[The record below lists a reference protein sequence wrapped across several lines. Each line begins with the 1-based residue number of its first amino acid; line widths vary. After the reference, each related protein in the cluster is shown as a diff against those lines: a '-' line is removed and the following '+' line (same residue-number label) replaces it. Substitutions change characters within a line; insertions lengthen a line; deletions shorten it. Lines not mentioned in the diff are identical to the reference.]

1 MTNLAVKK
9 VNTLPGILQSNTLYL
24 VKSAITGMLE
34 VHVTNNDASEV
45 RHAMLISEA
54 NTSVNSITNS
64 LDLAYL
70 LRNTSNVI
78 TDVVDKND
86 NMFLST
92 KIYTLDKRPYP
103 WDVSVGDRIL
113 IDAACLSGYGKGV
126 LPLEFRSDGEVWVPY
141 GEQILYSKFGSYA
154 SPPGSLVQAATP
166 SEDVFF
172 NTNSW
177 HKIPWKL
184 MYLGLGIRI
193 RIKGFKNDADTGS
206 TTFRV
211 RLGQTSTGAYG
222 DVIVALQTS
231 AAASHEMACD
241 VVARITALGA
251 LTIGQFTTPGTQAL
265 VTSASKTI
273 NASADRKVV
282 FSTNVDN
289 YITLSSSAANGLSGA
304 AIQYF
309 IISLVP

>member
-1 MTNLAVKK
+1 V
-9 VNTLPGILQSNTLYL
+9 
-24 VKSAITGMLE
+24 
-34 VHVTNNDASEV
+34 
-45 RHAMLISEA
+45 
-54 NTSVNSITNS
+54 
-64 LDLAYL
+64 
-70 LRNTSNVI
+70 
-78 TDVVDKND
+78 
-86 NMFLST
+86 
-92 KIYTLDKRPYP
+92 
-103 WDVSVGDRIL
+103 
-113 IDAACLSGYGKGV
+113 
-126 LPLEFRSDGEVWVPY
+126 DGEPY
-141 GEQILYSKFGSYA
+141 GIRSGKQSFICKRFLDPIQKQASALQFKRETVPVGLESQRPDNEQILYSKFGSYA
-154 SPPGSLVQAATP
+154 SPAGSLVQAATP
-166 SEDVFF
+166 AEALFF
-172 NTNSW
+172 GADSW
-177 HKIPWKL
+177 HKIPYQL

-251 LTIGQFTTPGTQAL
+251 LTVGQFTTPGVQAM
-265 VTSASKTI
+265 VTSASKTT
-273 NASADRKVV
+273 NSAADRKVG

-289 YITLSSSAANGLSGA
+289 YITISSSATNGLSGA

>member
-1 MTNLAVKK
+1 MQNFVDGFFENRCWLNLVQYNA
-9 VNTLPGILQSNTLYL
+9 S
-24 VKSAITGMLE
+24 TG
-34 VHVTNNDASEV
+34 SY
-45 RHAMLISEA
+45 
-54 NTSVNSITNS
+54 SVGG
-64 LDLAYL
+64 
-70 LRNTSNVI
+70 
-78 TDVVDKND
+78 VDIQQ
-86 NMFLST
+86 
-92 KIYTLDKRPYP
+92 KIYTLGEQPYP
-103 WDVSVGDRIL
+103 WDVPVGTRIF
-113 IDAACLSGYGKGV
+113 IDPACLTGYGAT
-126 LPLEFRSDGEVWVPY
+126 LRPIELINDGEVWLPY
-141 GEQILYSKFGSYA
+141 GEQVLYSKYGSYA
-154 SPPGSLVQAATP
+154 SPAGSLVQAATP
-166 SEDVFF
+166 SEAVFF